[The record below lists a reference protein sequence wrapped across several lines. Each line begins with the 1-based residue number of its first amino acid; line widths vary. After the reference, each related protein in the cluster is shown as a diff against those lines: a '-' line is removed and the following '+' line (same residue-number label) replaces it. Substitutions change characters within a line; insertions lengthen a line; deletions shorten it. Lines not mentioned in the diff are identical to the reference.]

1 MQRSSAASG
10 PAYNVRAV
18 ERAMDLLLAL
28 GRAEP
33 SLGVTEL
40 ADELH
45 LHKSTVHR
53 LLVTLEG
60 KGFVEQDPASGR
72 YRLGLKLFELGAVV
86 GSRLE
91 LRREALPFLK
101 ELSEK
106 SGHTV
111 HLVLLSGY
119 DPIYVEKV
127 ENPHSVVT
135 YSQIGKKLPLHATA
149 AGKVLLAHLPPTDQE
164 EVLRGRLT
172 AYTPNTITDPAVLRD
187 HLARVV
193 QQGYAVDDEE
203 LELGL
208 RCVAAP
214 IRGPR
219 GQVVAA
225 LSLSGL
231 TATLTRER
239 LPGLIAAAQETARA
253 ISRRLGYSEA
263 LALLREG

>member
-1 MQRSSAASG
+1 MRSSPASG
-10 PAYNVRAV
+10 PGYNVRAV
-18 ERAMDLLLAL
+18 ERAMELLSALA
-28 GRAEP
+28 GGDPA
-33 SLGVTEL
+33 LGVTEL
-40 ADELH
+40 AERLG

-60 KGFVEQDPASGR
+60 GGFVEQDQVSGR

-86 GSRLE
+86 GARQE
-91 LRREALPFLK
+91 LRCEALPYMRD
-101 ELSEK
+101 LSAK

-127 ENPHSVVT
+127 ENPHSVVS

-149 AGKVLLAHLPPTDQE
+149 AGKVLLAHLPPADQE
-164 EVLRGRLT
+164 EVLRGPLA
-172 AYTPNTITDPAVLRD
+172 AYTPNTITDPAVLRE
-187 HLARVV
+187 HLARIVK
-193 QQGYAVDDEE
+193 QGYALDNEE

-214 IRGPR
+214 IRGAR
-219 GQVVAA
+219 GHVVAS

-231 TATLTRER
+231 SATLTPER
-239 LPGLIAAAQETARA
+239 LPGLTAAARETALA
-253 ISRRLGYSEA
+253 ISHRLGYSEA
-263 LALLREG
+263 LSLLRQG